1 MKTMEISDELPSCS
15 RDDFRMAMR
24 KLLGGVTLICTRSGD
39 RSYGMTATAVCSVSA
54 DPPTLL
60 VCLNRNGSTCAAV
73 SESGLFSV
81 NLLNPE
87 NVDLAGAFSSAA
99 ADQQDRFSA
108 GEWTVLETGVPVL
121 RGSAASFD
129 CEVTE
134 EIDSGSH
141 RIFIGRVR
149 TVSKSRGDTALGY
162 FAGSFVVPALLSQ
175 PVV

>member
-1 MKTMEISDELPSCS
+1 MKTIDITQQVPFCS
-15 RDDFRMAMR
+15 RDDFRNAMR
-24 KLLGGVTLICTRSGD
+24 KLIGGVTLICTTNGD

-73 SESGLFSV
+73 SESGVFSV
-81 NLLNPE
+81 NLLNPR
-87 NVDLAGAFSSAA
+87 NVDLAGAFSRSP
-99 ADQQDRFSA
+99 ADLQDRFSA
-108 GEWTVLETGVPVL
+108 GEWTVLETGAPIL
-121 RGSAASFD
+121 CDSAASFD

-149 TVSKSRGDTALGY
+149 TVSASSEEVALGY
-162 FAGSFVVPALLSQ
+162 FAGGFVVPAQLSQ
-175 PVV
+175 PAV